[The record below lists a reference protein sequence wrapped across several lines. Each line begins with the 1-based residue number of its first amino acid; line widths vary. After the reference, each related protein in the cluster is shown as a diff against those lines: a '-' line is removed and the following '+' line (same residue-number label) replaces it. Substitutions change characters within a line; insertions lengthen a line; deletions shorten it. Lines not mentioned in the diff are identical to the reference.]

1 MIDIELIKA
10 LKRGTRRM
18 SDESLTKLCA
28 YVKSQM
34 SRGAVFKNRAGK
46 EDIYYTMFG
55 WLLCYTL
62 GIKTDKNVR
71 REYLKGIDRAQL
83 DELHTIVYKQCVML
97 DDLMSYGMILAAV
110 KHIGD
115 RKHIEDFFEAF
126 SQHTTGESLNGLAAG
141 FWTNKVPRE
150 YALKQIDALQDKTGG
165 FYQTTYAQMP
175 DLLSTAVALFTL
187 NAAKS
192 KTRYNP
198 TDFVVAHVNDNG
210 SWAPNVLDTDS
221 DVEYCFYGL
230 LALGSIDDLMIG

>member
-34 SRGAVFKNRAGK
+34 SRGAAFKNRAGK

-62 GIKTDKNVR
+62 GIKTDKSVR

-83 DELHTIVYKQCVML
+83 DELHSIVYKQCVML

-110 KHIGD
+110 KHIGN
-115 RKHIEDFFEAF
+115 RKHIEDFFNAF
-126 SQHTTGESLNGLAAG
+126 SQHTKGESINGLAAG
-141 FWTNKVPRE
+141 FLTNKMPKDF
-150 YALKQIDALQDKTGG
+150 ALMQIAALQDASGG
-165 FYQTTYAQMP
+165 FYQNTGATIP

-187 NAAKS
+187 KAAKT
-192 KTRYNP
+192 KARYNP
-198 TDFVVAHVNDNG
+198 TDFVVAHVNDDG

-230 LALGSIDDLMIG
+230 LALGSV